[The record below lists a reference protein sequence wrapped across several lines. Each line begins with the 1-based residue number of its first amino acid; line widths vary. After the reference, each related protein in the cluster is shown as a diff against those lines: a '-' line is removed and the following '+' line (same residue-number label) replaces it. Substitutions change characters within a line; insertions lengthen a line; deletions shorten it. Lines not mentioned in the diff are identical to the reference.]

1 MGEIKIKIPD
11 DLRLGLE
18 GLSETKLT
26 LMANKLVKEELE
38 RLARLKRITSKS
50 ELTKEQAAELSTRV
64 SKSLAERY
72 EKML

>member
-18 GLSETKLT
+18 ELSETKLT
-26 LMANKLVKEELE
+26 LMANRLVKEELE
-38 RLARLKRITSKS
+38 RLTRLKRITSKS
-50 ELTKEQAAELSTRV
+50 ELTEEKASELSRKV
-64 SKSLAERY
+64 SKSLAKRY

>member
-11 DLRLGLE
+11 DLRLGLD

-50 ELTKEQAAELSTRV
+50 ELTEKRAAELSTKV
-64 SKSLAERY
+64 SESLAKRY